1 MNSRFA
7 VKCWAMVI
15 FWGCLSGVCFADLGA
30 DINACVA
37 ALPAAGG
44 TCDFRNKGVGTAAA
58 TITLNKPVT
67 LLLDGTQLTV
77 NGSPGIQVA
86 GHGVRIRGAVNTS
99 QLIQGTADRDVI
111 GGSAVTN
118 FEVRGISFVGQAA
131 PITASQNS
139 GVFLSNSAAGH
150 ISRIRVI
157 GNAFIGFRFHAVY
170 LQNATN
176 VEVADNAIWHVSGG
190 IRFSGVHHGKI
201 LRNVVTDT
209 QVPNTTFTVAI
220 GLDSTDPINDVN
232 YPPCTY
238 IQIVNNTVKT
248 YVDAQ
253 GILVHAGSH
262 ITISK
267 NVLTD
272 VLIGISMNPYNMHDT
287 EQYLTVTGNVYTG
300 TLTAGAP
307 SNLGNYGIFIGGGPQ
322 GSAYIPQH
330 ATIEGN
336 FVTQANEV
344 VKSSTQGGIGIG
356 WANDVKLK
364 NNSVDNSLFN
374 GIALTN
380 PNTRLLITQNKVTSL
395 VSPTAG
401 IPTVGLYGING
412 VQTGKVR
419 SNFVAFVNDGY
430 RFDVASPGVLF
441 GPNTAIKVD
450 TVLYNPQNVT
460 IVP

>member
-1 MNSRFA
+1 MKMRFGT
-7 VKCWAMVI
+7 KCWAVI
-15 FWGCLSGVCFADLGA
+15 FWVCASTACFADLGA

-37 ALPAAGG
+37 ALPATGG
-44 TCDFRNKGVGTAAA
+44 TCDFRNKGAGSAAA
-58 TITLNKPVT
+58 TVALNKPVI

-77 NGSPGIQVA
+77 NGSPGIQVS
-86 GHGVRIRGAVNTS
+86 GHGISIRGAVSTT
-99 QLIQGTADRDVI
+99 QLIQGTVGNNVI
-111 GGSAVTN
+111 GGSSITVL
-118 FEVRGISFVGQAA
+118 EVRGVSFVGQAA
-131 PITASQNS
+131 PISASQNN

-150 ISRIRVI
+150 ISKIRII
-157 GNAFIGFRFHAVY
+157 GNTFTGFRFHAVY
-170 LQNATN
+170 LQNATS
-176 VEVADNAIWHVSGG
+176 VIVADNAIWHVSGG
-190 IRFSGVHHGKI
+190 IRFSGVHYGRI

-220 GLDSTDPINDVN
+220 GLDSTDPINGVS

-262 ITISK
+262 ITISR

-272 VLIGISMNPYNMHDT
+272 VLIGISMNPFNMHDV
-287 EQYLTVTGNVYTG
+287 EQYLTVTNNVYTG

-330 ATIEGN
+330 AIIEGN
-336 FVTQANEV
+336 SVTQANEV
-344 VKSSTQGGIGIG
+344 VKSSVQGGIGIG
-356 WANDVKLK
+356 WADDVTLK

-380 PNTRLLITQNKVTSL
+380 PNTRLLITQNKITNL

-412 VQTGKVR
+412 VQTGRVR
-419 SNFVAFVNDGY
+419 SNFVAFANDGY
-430 RFDVASPGVLF
+430 RFDVKSPGILF

-450 TVLYNPQNVT
+450 TVLYNPGNVT